1 MIAKEIRVVG
11 KVQRVSF
18 RVATREKALS
28 LAISGWVRN
37 NGDGSVQIRI
47 EGDEA
52 MMASMIDWCRIGP
65 TLARV
70 DSIEEKPATMEGLR
84 GFVIIC

>member
-1 MIAKEIRVVG
+1 MTAKEIRVVG

-18 RVATREKALS
+18 RAATRAKALS
-28 LAISGWVRN
+28 LAIRGWVRN
-37 NGDGSVQIRI
+37 NADGTVQIRI

-52 MMASMIDWCRIGP
+52 MMASMLDWCRIGP
-65 TLARV
+65 PLARV
-70 DSIEEKPATMEGLR
+70 DFIEEKPATVEGLR